1 MVSVRCMT
9 YNQSAYIIDALKGF
23 CLQQTSFPFLAI
35 VMDDASTDGEQVVIE
50 DFINGNFLLSD
61 ISCKKWETEEAKW
74 IFAQHRE
81 NPNCSFL
88 VVFLK
93 RNLYKQKQFK
103 LELIKEWEDKSKY
116 IALCEGDD
124 YWTDPLKLQKQ
135 VDFLEA
141 HNEYSLCCHR
151 YKIYNQNG
159 GNWEDGHVNECLFEK
174 HPEGF
179 SFDNAEN
186 INGWF
191 TVTLTLMYRRDCYDS
206 SDLKYKY
213 RCDVH
218 LNYHLLK
225 KGMGYCL
232 PFMGAVYR
240 RCDSGVYSG
249 LIESEK
255 VKRWCRIR
263 GEMLEYNILDTDLRN
278 HVYFGLRDYL
288 NNRWVYRE
296 EFKVI
301 LVCLK
306 SFYKTEGFWTML
318 RAVWK
323 FLKSY
328 VYGLKTKKEMYSD
341 GSTFIFYTYCQL

>member
-1 MVSVRCMT
+1 
-9 YNQSAYIIDALKGF
+9 
-23 CLQQTSFPFLAI
+23 
-35 VMDDASTDGEQVVIE
+35 
-50 DFINGNFLLSD
+50 
-61 ISCKKWETEEAKW
+61 
-74 IFAQHRE
+74 
-81 NPNCSFL
+81 
-88 VVFLK
+88 
-93 RNLYKQKQFK
+93 
-103 LELIKEWEDKSKY
+103 
-116 IALCEGDD
+116 
-124 YWTDPLKLQKQ
+124 
-135 VDFLEA
+135 
-141 HNEYSLCCHR
+141 
-151 YKIYNQNG
+151 
-159 GNWEDGHVNECLFEK
+159 
-174 HPEGF
+174 
-179 SFDNAEN
+179 
-186 INGWF
+186 
-191 TVTLTLMYRRDCYDS
+191 MYRRDCYDS

-328 VYGLKTKKEMYSD
+328 VYGLKTKKRNV
-341 GSTFIFYTYCQL
+341 